1 MTTSTLRQRL
11 TGLLATVAVLGI
23 IIGLPALF
31 LAIGA
36 NPISDQAPTLQS
48 VKDALLAP
56 DDGTLILGLF
66 KVIGWAA
73 WAFMTLSL
81 VVETIARLR
90 RVEAPK
96 LPGLGRPQA
105 AAHGLIGLAAL
116 LFIAAPIAAQAANAG
131 PAAVRRHQG
140 VPPFRETQDYVD
152 RVLIYYVAYGDAF

>member
-1 MTTSTLRQRL
+1 M
-11 TGLLATVAVLGI
+11 
-23 IIGLPALF
+23 
-31 LAIGA
+31 
-36 NPISDQAPTLQS
+36 
-48 VKDALLAP
+48 
-56 DDGTLILGLF
+56 
-66 KVIGWAA
+66 IGWAA

-131 PAAVRRHQG
+131 PAAASAPAAVGHVQAGTVDQTPAQHGAEGRGEAGARDGRSLGQAG
-140 VPPFRETQDYVD
+140 GEPVVD
-152 RVLIYYVAYGDAF
+152 R